1 MTLPGI
7 EKSSAV
13 ELPRLPDITGLDGPV
28 ASTSTTLQPPSAIPI
43 RAQDEARDPTE
54 MSVDIV
60 QGKAPG
66 APTSSSEIRIYPD
79 ADQLVDR
86 TFGGY
91 RLETKI
97 GQGGMGVVYKGRQVS
112 LDRMVAIKILNKAL
126 YENKEFIRRFEREA
140 KSIAR
145 INHPNIVAVYD
156 FGVHDGLWYM
166 VNEFIEGYSLAKLIG
181 ERLVVPLPE
190 LLPLICQS
198 LAGLA
203 HVSQTNIVHRDIK
216 PDNILITKDGI
227 AKIADFGLAK
237 DTNEHNDS
245 TDLTAVGLAMGTP
258 AYMSPEQCMGRKLD
272 GRSDQY
278 SLGVTAYLALTGEKP
293 FTGQSSFEVMTKQRE
308 HIPPSPSLLNP
319 AIPQEISQVVMRMLA
334 KAPEDRYLNAEV
346 CRHAWLDTAERLGL
360 GGFAKTRSGEH
371 EIPGLWTKP
380 ATVTPAVP
388 GAPIP
393 QRSGRI
399 ATPLEMPP
407 ARPVTMSSAAI
418 GLDAVTQASTS
429 GEFRMSKVA
438 DRRKSSGE
446 QQVSSDRTRRGPMES
461 THEATSVNATTESR
475 IGSERY
481 RGPGGATCVRC
492 GHLNRPEV
500 PTCVRCG
507 AMVKG
512 GDSAA
517 AMRDQLQEAQ
527 RLTDQ
532 GHHRDAATI
541 WARLADQETDRR
553 QRSILRAKE
562 REVRKADL
570 DRQMGDVINRAR
582 SLVDRGD
589 LTHALEVLEQGQR
602 LVAETTTNYGKEAEP
617 GLISEVA
624 ALRRRLA
631 VRRWQRTAMIIGVI
645 IVLCAGLA
653 VAWWQGYHGT
663 VAPVP
668 EVR

>member
-7 EKSSAV
+7 EKNSAV

-28 ASTSTTLQPPSAIPI
+28 VTPPPPLSLPSTIPI
-43 RAQDEARDPTE
+43 RTQDEVRDPTE

-60 QGKAPG
+60 QGKASGSP
-66 APTSSSEIRIYPD
+66 SSSTEIRAYPD
-79 ADQLVDR
+79 ADQLVER

-91 RLETKI
+91 RLDVKI

-156 FGVHDGLWYM
+156 FGVHDGLWFM
-166 VNEFIEGYSLAKLIG
+166 VNEFIEGHSLAKLIS
-181 ERLVVPLPE
+181 ERLVVPVAE

-203 HVSQTNIVHRDIK
+203 HVGLSNIVHRDIK

-308 HIPPSPSLLNP
+308 HIPPFPSMLNP
-319 AIPQEISQVVMRMLA
+319 AVPQEISQVVMRMLA
-334 KAPEDRYLNAEV
+334 KAPEDRYFDAEV
-346 CRHAWLDTAERLGL
+346 CRHAWLDAAEHLGL
-360 GGFAKTRSGEH
+360 GGSAKTRSGEH
-371 EIPGLWTKP
+371 EIPGLRART
-380 ATVTPAVP
+380 
-388 GAPIP
+388 APVSHASP
-393 QRSGRI
+393 VLQRSGRI
-399 ATPLEMPP
+399 TTPLDIPP
-407 ARPVTMSSAAI
+407 ARPMTLPPAVT
-418 GLDAVTQASTS
+418 GLDSVGQATSS
-429 GEFRMSKVA
+429 GEFRMPKTA

-446 QQVSSDRTRRGPMES
+446 LQMPNDRTRRGPVEPG
-461 THEATSVNATTESR
+461 HEVPAANSVMDSR

-481 RGPGGATCVRC
+481 RGPGGATCPRC

-507 AMVKG
+507 AGVRG
-512 GDSAA
+512 GDSAT

-570 DRQMGDVINRAR
+570 DRQMGDVLNRAR

-589 LTHALEVLEQGQR
+589 LAHALEILEQGQR

-617 GLISEVA
+617 ALITEVT

-631 VRRWQRTAMIIGVI
+631 VRRWQRTAI
-645 IVLCAGLA
+645 IVGIIVVVCTGAA
-653 VAWWQGYHGT
+653 VAWWQQGQRWAS
-663 VAPVP
+663 VPVP
-668 EVR
+668 EGH